1 MMIETVKDEIR
12 DEIVIEK
19 SISIPTFTQIPVKQ
33 SIAKKRSVIDQI
45 KDKLEDQDFNQKVA
59 VAITVVLE
67 MYRVLVSSF
76 LVLFVPQKCG
86 DHVCSLSENMVLEN
100 HLYSAG
106 LVFNFIT
113 MASFLAMYTLEV
125 KRENRLITYL
135 EVNKSVASDNNS
147 VAKVLEGLSADKRD
161 SIWALDKYYQYAG
174 LASIGLFSI
183 NTILSGFVVYAYY
196 LDSQTTSTYITN
208 ILFMLTK
215 MADVYSTVNTEKNI
229 FYSAYMKGKVQYNDV
244 DPDKFL
250 LLQDKVE
257 DNVIDIKIEETKDN
271 IIIDIKIEDNVIE
284 DNNIIDNVIEEETN
298 KIIVTVYDIS
308 SNPSSSNDLQNL
320 DNQV

>member
-1 MMIETVKDEIR
+1 MIETVKDEIR
-12 DEIVIEK
+12 DEIIIEK
-19 SISIPTFTQIPVKQ
+19 SVPVSIPTFTQIPVKQ
-33 SIAKKRSVIDQI
+33 SIAKKRSLIDQI

-135 EVNKSVASDNNS
+135 EVNKSVPSDNNS

-161 SIWALDKYYQYAG
+161 SIWALDKYYQYSG

-183 NTILSGFVVYAYY
+183 NTILSGFVVYNYY
-196 LDSQTTSTYITN
+196 LDTQTTSTYITN

-244 DPDKFL
+244 DPDKVL
-250 LLQDKVE
+250 LLQD
-257 DNVIDIKIEETKDN
+257 
-271 IIIDIKIEDNVIE
+271 KIEDNVIE
-284 DNNIIDNVIEEETN
+284 EIKDNVIIDIKIEEDNNVIDNVIEEESN

-320 DNQV
+320 DSKV